1 MDEIKN
7 KLREILVQALRLK
20 ISPAEV
26 GDSGLVSK
34 LGIDSIN
41 SLEVLIWVEDA
52 FGITIQDEDL
62 SPQLIDSL
70 DNLASYVAGRTQTQE
85 AT

>member
-1 MDEIKN
+1 MDEIKS
-7 KLREILVQALRLK
+7 KLREILVKALRLK
-20 ISPAEV
+20 ISPEEI

-34 LGIDSIN
+34 LSIDSIN
-41 SLEVLIWVEDA
+41 SLEILIWVEDA

-70 DNLASYVAGRTQTQE
+70 DRLASYVASRTQTE
-85 AT
+85 ETT